1 MKTIKHLLL
10 GGFSLLLLSCGGKKS
25 GDQPVENISE
35 VPEYPITISFAKG
48 IDTEQEVR
56 LSENCQ
62 GSKGRAVGNKARMSG
77 CQSISG
83 YDTDGRS

>member
-48 IDTEQEVR
+48 IDTAVSYTHLEQR
-56 LSENCQ
+56 RN
-62 GSKGRAVGNKARMSG
+62 A
-77 CQSISG
+77 I
-83 YDTDGRS
+83 